1 MSLRARLIIGLLVI
15 AAVGL
20 ITLAA
25 ITYAEQRSFLIQRVD
40 QEAENGWNFISRRLD
55 CLGVNVIPTGQQQG
69 CAPGPFGGGFAGPEQ
84 TLPPGTFGYRR
95 DANGNL
101 VGRPV
106 EETYQFANGTYKQ
119 FPAPDLPTHIPPE
132 HPITVGSSSGTNFR
146 VLSEPTQDQPGT
158 TIIAIPLAD
167 VEQTL
172 HRLFV
177 IEALVVGAVLAA
189 LAAISW
195 WLVKLGLRPLDR
207 IATTAGAI
215 AEGDLSQRVTPAT
228 EKTEVGRLGLALNAM
243 LSQIER
249 AFKARQASE
258 DRLRQFLA
266 DASHELRTPLAS
278 IRGYAELYRLGA
290 AHDPERVASSM
301 RRIESEATRMGQLVE
316 NLLTLAR
323 LDQLPEVARKRVDL
337 AELVSEAVE
346 DARVAAPERQI
357 ELEVDGAVA
366 VLGDPLQLKQV
377 VLNLLGNALVHTPPA
392 TEIDVKV
399 TSDTAVA
406 VVEVRD
412 HGDGLPTEDTDA
424 LFERFWRAE
433 PGRGRGAA
441 GAGLGLAIVKA
452 IIEGHRGRVQA
463 ANAADGGAVF
473 TVRLPRE
480 PSAASRLPSAAAREP
495 SAAAREPSAAA
506 RPSAPLAGGPSTP
519 RH

>member
-1 MSLRARLIIGLLVI
+1 MSLRARLIIGLLVV

-25 ITYAEQRSFLIQRVD
+25 ITYAEQRSTLVQRVD
-40 QEAENGWNFISRRLD
+40 QEAQDGLGFMSRQLD
-55 CLGVNVIPTGQQQG
+55 CRGYNVAGSPPNGFESCG
-69 CAPGPFGGGFAGPEQ
+69 GPPGGGGLPGPEQ
-84 TLPPGTFGYRR
+84 TLPPGTWGYRLDGSGR
-95 DANGNL
+95 L
-101 VGRPV
+101 IGRPLHTTF
-106 EETYQFANGTYKQ
+106 ERANGTYAV
-119 FPAPDLPTHIPPE
+119 FPAPNLPARIPVDQ
-132 HPITVGSSSGTNFR
+132 PITVGSNADTNFR
-146 VLSEPTQDQPGT
+146 VLAEPTGDEPGT
-158 TIIAIPLAD
+158 TIIAIPLTD
-167 VEQTL
+167 VDHTL
-172 HRLFV
+172 HHLFV

-189 LAAISW
+189 LAALSW
-195 WLVKLGLRPLDR
+195 WLVRLGLRPLDR

-215 AEGDLSQRVTPAT
+215 AEGDLAQRVTPAT

-258 DRLRQFLA
+258 DRLRRFLA

-290 AHDPERVASSM
+290 GDDPDRVASSM
-301 RRIESEATRMGQLVE
+301 RRIESEAARMGQLVE

-337 AELVSEAVE
+337 TELVGEAVE

-357 ELEVDGAVA
+357 ELEADETVA

-377 VLNLLGNALVHTPPA
+377 VLNLLRNALVHTPPP

-399 TSDTAVA
+399 TNDTADA

-412 HGDGLPTEDTDA
+412 HGKGLPTDETDA

-441 GAGLGLAIVKA
+441 GAGLGLSIVKA
-452 IIEGHRGRVQA
+452 IVEGHGGRVKA
-463 ANAADGGAVF
+463 ANAPDGGAVF
-473 TVRLPRE
+473 TVHLPC
-480 PSAASRLPSAAAREP
+480 EP
-495 SAAAREPSAAA
+495 SAAAHEPSAADGPPSAAA
-506 RPSAPLAGGPSTP
+506 RPRAPLASGKPNP
-519 RH
+519 QR